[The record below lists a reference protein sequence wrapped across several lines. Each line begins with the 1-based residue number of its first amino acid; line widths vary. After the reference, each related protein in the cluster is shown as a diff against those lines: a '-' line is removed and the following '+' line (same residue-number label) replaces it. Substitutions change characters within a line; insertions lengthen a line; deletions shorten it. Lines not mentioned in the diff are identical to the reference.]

1 MQQRRTWWM
10 RAAWVAGWLAAAVWL
25 AVNMHRSDNLAYLP
39 AFEGQPWWVAPRT
52 ASADPHFGG
61 ETGRLFRARFVLD
74 AEPEEVRLLLA
85 VFRQG
90 EVRLNGTA
98 VPGGTLQGPAW
109 KRPAA
114 LDLTRLVRGRTN
126 EITVRVTNPAGPAA
140 LWAALRIR
148 STSPARFLQ
157 WEVSGPHGQWEP
169 ARPADAPM
177 LNGPEGYLRS
187 FTTLPELARRA
198 AGWALGLACV
208 LSGLTLGLCKSRA
221 GAVRAIREFL
231 RGPGGDRALMFAG
244 ALSWAVLFLNNLP
257 QLPRIYGFDAEGH
270 EAYIRYIQ
278 QRGQLPLAD
287 EGWQMYQP
295 PLYYLLG
302 AALLGLTGLSVE
314 DDLAVLLL
322 RAFNGVVGFAHAC
335 LVFAVLRMCHP
346 DKRWPARVGF
356 VLAAALPAHLVVA
369 QYVTNEPLAAFWVT
383 LGLVCT
389 LRARQRGG
397 HAGWMAAGGAALG
410 LAMLTKFSTL
420 PAVPVVLAA
429 GWPAP
434 ADPGQGQ
441 GRSGTVSN
449 RGGRTWLGMAGA
461 VVTFVLVCGWHYARV
476 WLHFGRPLVG
486 NWDVGTAA
494 WWQDPGLRTAAD
506 FTRVGAAWIH
516 PWLSG
521 MDSFWDGLYATLWG
535 DGLIS
540 SASWMVFRPPW
551 NEAWMAMAW
560 WLGAVWTV
568 LVVAGAVVGFVMM
581 VRRPREAEWMGPT
594 LLGLYG
600 LALIYMSVRVPS
612 YAQVKAFYALPAL
625 AGLAMAL
632 VQGWRGVA
640 GASRTR
646 HAVLGVLLG
655 LWAVFSLGS
664 FWVRSAH
671 PQTVLVQALWAL
683 DRGDDAR
690 AWSLFRQAVRL
701 DPDRPELELALERA
715 VRARPLHAELLD
727 LYATVLASREKWAE
741 AVAWRRTAVERF
753 PDRPDLRNNLAWLL
767 VTVPVPELRDPA
779 AAVRHARE
787 ACARTAWQE
796 PVCVG
801 TLAAALAAAGRF
813 EEAVQRAG
821 EAIALA
827 RHQGRAD
834 LVERN
839 SAYLEAYRAGRLPRF
854 NGSGERT
861 E

>member
-1 MQQRRTWWM
+1 M

-25 AVNMHRSDNLAYLP
+25 AMAMHRSDTLAYLP

-52 ASADPHFGG
+52 ASADPHLGG
-61 ETGRLFRARFVLD
+61 ETGRVFRARFVLD
-74 AEPEEVRLLLA
+74 EMPDDVRFLLA
-85 VFRQG
+85 VLRRG
-90 EVRLNGTA
+90 EVRLNETP
-98 VPGGTLQGPAW
+98 VPQGALQGVNW
-109 KRPAA
+109 KRPVT
-114 LDLTRLVRGRTN
+114 LDLTRLVRGGTN

-140 LWAALRIR
+140 LWAVLR
-148 STSPARFLQ
+148 TGPAGSPTLLQ
-157 WEVSGPHGQWEP
+157 WDVSGPRGQWEP
-169 ARPADAPM
+169 ACPADAPM
-177 LNGPEGYLRS
+177 LKGAEGYLRS

-208 LSGLTLGLCKSRA
+208 FCGVALWIGAGRA
-221 GAVRAIREFL
+221 TGVSAVRDFL
-231 RGPGGDRALMFAG
+231 RGPGGDRALMIAG
-244 ALSWAVLFLNNLP
+244 ALAWAGLFLNNLP

-278 QRGQLPLAD
+278 QHGRLPLAD

-295 PLYYLLG
+295 PLYYLLA

-322 RAFNGVVGFAHAC
+322 RAFNGMVGFAHAC
-335 LVFAVLRMCHP
+335 LVFMVLRMCHP

-356 VLAAALPAHLVVA
+356 MLAVALPAHLVVA
-369 QYVTNEPLAAFWVT
+369 HYVTNEPLAAFWVT
-383 LGLVCT
+383 LALACT

-397 HAGWMAAGGAALG
+397 HAGWMAAGGTALG

-434 ADPGQGQ
+434 ADPGRGQ
-441 GRSGTVSN
+441 E
-449 RGGRTWLGMAGA
+449 RGGAASDRGWRTWLGMAGA
-461 VVTFVLVCGWHYARV
+461 LVAFVLVCGWHYARV
-476 WLHFGRPLVG
+476 WLRFGRPLVG
-486 NWDVGTAA
+486 NWDVGTTA

-516 PWLSG
+516 PWFSG

-540 SASWMVFRPPW
+540 GASWMVFRPPW

-568 LVVAGAVVGFVMM
+568 LVAAGAAVGFVTM
-581 VRRPREAEWMGPT
+581 VRRPRAAEWMGAT
-594 LLGLYG
+594 LLGVYG
-600 LALIYMSVRVPS
+600 LALAYMSVRVPS

-632 VQGWRGVA
+632 VQGWHAVA

-655 LWAVFSLGS
+655 LWTVFSLGS
-664 FWVRSAH
+664 FWVRAGH

-701 DPDRPELELALERA
+701 DADRPELELALQRA

-727 LYATVLASREKWAE
+727 LYATVLASKQKWAE

-753 PDRPDLRNNLAWLL
+753 PDRADLQNNLAWLL

-787 ACARTAWQE
+787 ACARTAWRE

-813 EEAVQRAG
+813 EEAVQRAE

-827 RHQGRAD
+827 RQQGRAD
-834 LVERN
+834 LVKRN

-854 NGSGERT
+854 EGPGGGT
-861 E
+861 Q